1 MSIQYPADWQE
12 ITPNEADSQ
21 FSGGQSEEF
30 AVAIDATSEGQVVPT
45 LGEWVDDTLSLLSG
59 IFSDIEISSRRQS
72 ATAQDV
78 PVEIVEYTLL
88 GGLVGASQLF
98 SIYEQLSITVSYTAD
113 KARHEE
119 LKDLI
124 DYSFNTLEVGEP

>member
-1 MSIQYPADWQE
+1 M
-12 ITPNEADSQ
+12 
-21 FSGGQSEEF
+21 
-30 AVAIDATSEGQVVPT
+30 
-45 LGEWVDDTLSLLSG
+45 
-59 IFSDIEISSRRQS
+59 
-72 ATAQDV
+72 
-78 PVEIVEYTLL
+78 EIVEYTLL

-124 DYSFNTLEVGEP
+124 GYSFNTLEVGEP

>member
-1 MSIQYPADWQE
+1 M
-12 ITPNEADSQ
+12 
-21 FSGGQSEEF
+21 
-30 AVAIDATSEGQVVPT
+30 PT